1 MGHIMFK
8 IGYFGTTVGCVVGPL
23 KVAASSGFGS
33 TWQLHSSLTDHL
45 FKIGKGDAAAVGGQ
59 NRYLHVYSQRMTGR
73 CPCNR
78 LPGTYTTAKRPVTR
92 WYLKLFRDPLAKSVS
107 LHT

>member
-45 FKIGKGDAAAVGGQ
+45 FKIGKEMLPLSAGKTAICNATSILHQAHCMSTYPLENTQTVTGHIRRRWAAAHYHSPPART
-59 NRYLHVYSQRMTGR
+59 NST
-73 CPCNR
+73 
-78 LPGTYTTAKRPVTR
+78 
-92 WYLKLFRDPLAKSVS
+92 
-107 LHT
+107 